1 MMDFRRLALVG
12 FLLWATAASAKLPV
26 RNMTVELRV
35 VAQAD
40 AAGPVAGIASASVGS
55 VVRTQPV
62 AERDLEIQKV
72 FVMNGERAQV
82 KLNRSMPLQWVK
94 TAATRTSS
102 ATSATGDTASTEG
115 KGVENATTW
124 LDAGQGLAVQVRWP
138 GGKQPAVVEVEVDT
152 TTAEAQ
158 GGYPAPAQSRSRF
171 ASTVA
176 VPLGEWFTI
185 AVTGPKAVPEQSGV
199 YSTRAVEA
207 DAAKLVQLRVLA
219 P

>member
-1 MMDFRRLALVG
+1 MLDFRRVALVG
-12 FLLWATAASAKLPV
+12 FLLWSASVSAKLPV

-40 AAGPVAGIASASVGS
+40 MDGPAAGMSSASVGS
-55 VVRTQPV
+55 VVRTRPV
-62 AERDLEIQKV
+62 LERDLEIQKV

-102 ATSATGDTASTEG
+102 ATTATGDSSSTEG

-124 LDAGQGLAVQVRWP
+124 VEAGQGLAVQVRWP

-152 TTAEAQ
+152 TAADTHS
-158 GGYPAPAQSRSRF
+158 GHHVPAQSRSRF
-171 ASTVA
+171 SSTVA
-176 VPLGEWFTI
+176 IPLGEWFTI
-185 AVTGPKAVPEQSGV
+185 AVTGSKAPPERVGV

-207 DAAKLVQLRVLA
+207 DAAQLVQLRVLA

>member
-1 MMDFRRLALVG
+1 MDFRRLALVG
-12 FLLWATAASAKLPV
+12 FLLVTTAVSAKLPV

-35 VAQAD
+35 VAQAE
-40 AAGPVAGIASASVGS
+40 AAGPLAGIAPASVGS

-102 ATSATGDTASTEG
+102 ATTATGDSSSTEA
-115 KGVENATTW
+115 KGVENAISW
-124 LDAGQGLAVQVRWP
+124 VEAGQGLAVQVRWP
-138 GGKQPAVVEVEVDT
+138 GGKLPAMVEVEVDT
-152 TTAEAQ
+152 AAVDTHS
-158 GGYPAPAQSRSRF
+158 GHPMPAQSRSRF

-185 AVTGPKAVPEQSGV
+185 AVTGAKAPQQQPGV

-207 DAAKLVQLRVLA
+207 DAAMLVQLRVLA

>member
-1 MMDFRRLALVG
+1 MDFRRIALVA
-12 FLLWATAASAKLPV
+12 FLLWGTSVAAKLPV
-26 RNMTVELRV
+26 RNMTVELHV
-35 VAQAD
+35 VVQAEAD
-40 AAGPVAGIASASVGS
+40 RT

-62 AERDLEIQKV
+62 QERDLDIQKV

-82 KLNRSMPLQWVK
+82 KLNRSLPLQWVK
-94 TAATRTSS
+94 TAASRTSS
-102 ATSATGDTASTEG
+102 ATTATGDTASTES

-124 LDAGQGLAVQVRWP
+124 VDAGQGLAVQVRWP

-152 TTAEAQ
+152 TAAEAH
-158 GGYPAPAQSRSRF
+158 AEHSVPAQARSRF
-171 ASTVA
+171 ATTVA

-185 AVTGPKAVPEQSGV
+185 AVTGPKAAPEQLGV
-199 YSTRAVEA
+199 YSTRAVDA